1 MPEKNLIHVWKETL
15 SSKPVTR
22 ETLNGM
28 HLTALHQATQQ
39 KLDEYL
45 LYIRFEIHDFILCEL
60 KGRPKELTGFELPQ
74 KEEEILWLF
83 IQLHGRL
90 SFPTGDVSQSETI
103 FSFTSDGS
111 NLLTVAAEKQW
122 VLLLGIAGASRQ
134 QLLSE
139 QPVLRK
145 QYEQRNNHFTP
156 AIPISY
162 ANRQV
167 LEQFSKIAFGP
178 FTTVHHIGLL
188 LGKLYASYVQQLD
201 KQGVQ
206 GKEEGLIQLY
216 HQAIN
221 YITDNYMDAEL
232 NRLTISAAL
241 NCSTRSLS
249 RAFEGRSINLN
260 SSIMMMR
267 LHKSRELL
275 RDRPELTIEHIAGML
290 HFPNAKHFATQ
301 YKKCFHRTPREER
314 KTLAKST

>member
-22 ETLNGM
+22 ETFKGM
-28 HLTALHQATQQ
+28 HLTALHQATRQ

-60 KGRPKELTGFELPQ
+60 KGWPKELTGFELPQ
-74 KEEEILWLF
+74 KEEEIFWLC

-90 SFPTGDVSQSETI
+90 SFPTGDVSQSGTI
-103 FSFTSDGS
+103 FSFTSNGS
-111 NLLTVAAEKQW
+111 NLLTVPAEKQW
-122 VLLLGIAGASRQ
+122 VLLLGIAAASRQ

-139 QPVLRK
+139 QPMLRK
-145 QYEQRNNHFTP
+145 QYEQRNNHITT
-156 AIPISY
+156 AVPISY

-201 KQGVQ
+201 KQEMQ
-206 GKEEGLIQLY
+206 GKDEGLIQLY

-232 NRLTISAAL
+232 NRLTISEAL

-260 SSIMMMR
+260 SSILMMR
-267 LHKSRELL
+267 LHKSRQLL

-314 KTLAKST
+314 KTPAKST